1 VPLDVLKPKCKAN
14 SQHSD
19 TK

>member
-1 VPLDVLKPKCKAN
+1 VPIDVLKPKCKAN